1 MYGWTLKDGDLSRQD
16 REHLKKLVSDYEWN
30 LCEDSVPDHECLC
43 RIIYRED
50 RTNTLRT
57 AFATFVYS
65 FGTVFIGASP
75 WVRSQVLVNIYAW
88 CEVVL

>member
-1 MYGWTLKDGDLSRQD
+1 MYGWMLKDDDLTQQD
-16 REHLKKLVSDYEWN
+16 RENLEALVSDYEWS
-30 LCEDSVPDHECLC
+30 LCEDSVPAHECLC

-57 AFATFVYS
+57 AFATFVYN

-75 WVRSQVLVNIYAW
+75 WVRSQILSNIYAW